1 MVKLNMFEIG
11 PVELEVNM
19 ACLAKT
25 MGFIDFFPNHYS
37 LWPCHA
43 NINFFLCT
51 LRVHLV
57 HGNKNKYEGESQYHV
72 EEINQNS
79 NESRF

>member
-37 LWPCHA
+37 LWPCHV
-43 NINFFLCT
+43 NINFFSLYFKGAFST
-51 LRVHLV
+51 W
-57 HGNKNKYEGESQYHV
+57 E
-72 EEINQNS
+72 
-79 NESRF
+79 